1 MHTGPILVVDDEP
14 LNLDALR
21 RVLEAEHRLVFARN
35 GQGALAA
42 AVKHQPSLVLM
53 DIQMPDM
60 DGYSACL
67 ALKAQAATEHIPVIF
82 VTSMGD
88 AWDEAKGFEC
98 GAVDYIVKPISPPVV
113 RARVKTHLSLV
124 RASQLEQSYLDAIYM
139 LGKAGHYN
147 DNDTGVHVW
156 RMAAYASELAAAI
169 GWSPDACCHLEWA
182 APMHDTGKIGI
193 PGSILR
199 KPGKLDA
206 DEWEVMKTHPRIGF
220 DILSVNRT
228 PVFALAAEIAM
239 RHHEK
244 WDGSGYPDGLV
255 GEVIPLSARIVA
267 VADVFDALTMKRP
280 YKDAWPIEQVMAT
293 LQQGVGSHF
302 DPRLINAFVSILPRI
317 LEIKLK
323 WDGAEVEHARP
334 VVRRCETPSD
344 SQVPRDDRDC
354 QEVAKVSVG
363 RAWWQVGSDRL
374 TG

>member
-42 AVKHQPSLVLM
+42 AAKHQPSLVLM

-67 ALKAQAATEHIPVIF
+67 SLKAQAATEHIPVIF
-82 VTSMGD
+82 VTSMSD

-124 RASQLEQSYLDAIYM
+124 RASQLEQSCLDAIHM

-156 RMAAYASELAAAI
+156 RMAAYAGELAAAI

-193 PGSILR
+193 PGGILR

-206 DEWEVMKTHPRIGF
+206 GEWEVMKTHPRIGH

-255 GEVIPLSARIVA
+255 GEAIPQSARIVA

-280 YKDAWPIEQVMAT
+280 YKEAWPIAQVMAT
-293 LQQGVGSHF
+293 LQQGAGSHF
-302 DPRLINAFVSILPRI
+302 DPRLIGAFASILPRI
-317 LEIKLK
+317 LEVKSK

-334 VVRRCETPSD
+334 VVRRCETPYD
-344 SQVPRDDRDC
+344 SLVPRDDLGNR
-354 QEVAKVSVG
+354 EVARVPAG
-363 RAWWQVGSDRL
+363 
-374 TG
+374 